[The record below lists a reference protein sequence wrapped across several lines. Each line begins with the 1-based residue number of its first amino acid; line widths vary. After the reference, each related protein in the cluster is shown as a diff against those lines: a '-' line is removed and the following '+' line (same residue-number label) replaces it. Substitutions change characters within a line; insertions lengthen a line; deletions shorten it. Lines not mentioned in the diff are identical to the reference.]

1 MPPHGRVGL
10 HGKKLTVAEAKE
22 VVLDMVA
29 KGSTIIDAIAAAER
43 TVQTH
48 DNWRMKDPEY
58 ARRLDEIKA
67 ARSRKK
73 EIGADPD
80 VIGEDFASWRK
91 KYLRRE
97 TYPHMQ
103 NLIDVIEGRDPGWLH
118 PSMAWEPRR
127 RNRVIVNIPPF
138 HAKTQTVTVD
148 YVTYRLCLNP
158 NFRVVIVSKR
168 QEQAKKFLG
177 QIRQRLTSNLFAALQ
192 VAFGGPEGFK
202 GEGTVWRQNMLYLA
216 GRDSD
221 AADASIEAL
230 GLGGQIYGT
239 RADLILLDDC
249 VVGSNAGEFEKQIN
263 WIESEVENRVFD
275 GVIGLIGTRLA
286 PSDLYSELRNGD
298 RYLSGK
304 SPWSYLRMPMVLE
317 YGEKPEEWKT
327 LWPESHIPMD
337 ENDARPKGNGL
348 YAAWDGV
355 RASQTRDSKPPKTWN
370 LVYQQADQA
379 EDAVFD
385 PKAVMGSVER
395 RRKCGP
401 LRAGGWGHPRNGME
415 GQYVIASMDP
425 AMTGDT
431 FTLVGAVDRKDRMR
445 RVMNAWVETSPTPAY
460 IRNLIESVTDEY
472 DVNEWVIEKNAFQ
485 LFLIHDEAIQSF
497 CRSRGIR
504 ITEHY
509 TSRNKQDPD
518 FGVASLAPLF
528 GTLKRHVDG
537 GRPDHQGDNLIE
549 LPDPD
554 QGPGIKTLIEQLVAW
569 QPGKQGKQLKMDGP
583 MALWFFELRA
593 REILGQNRARTQHF
607 MSNPYLSRGDAARR
621 VVLPADRLTESL
633 SG

>member
-1 MPPHGRVGL
+1 VPPKAPV
-10 HGKKLTVAEAKE
+10 KLSPQQAKDAVVEAVSRGATVAAA
-22 VVLDMVA
+22 LDAVGRSM
-29 KGSTIIDAIAAAER
+29 K
-43 TVQTH
+43 TH
-48 DNWRMKDPEY
+48 ENWRSTDKEY
-58 ARRLDEIKA
+58 AGRLDEVRAIRKA
-67 ARSRKK
+67 AGDK
-73 EIGADPD
+73 GAM
-80 VIGEDFASWRK
+80 VNELSLSFAEWRL
-91 KYLRRE
+91 KYLKRE

-103 NLIDVIEGRDPGWLH
+103 NLIDVVEGRDPSWLH
-118 PSMAWEPRR
+118 PAMTWEPRR
-127 RNRVIVNIPPF
+127 RNRTIINIPPF
-138 HAKTQTVTVD
+138 HAKSQTLTVD
-148 YVTYRLCLNP
+148 YVTYRLCQNP
-158 NFRVVIVSKR
+158 NFRVVIISKR

-177 QIRQRLTSNLFAALQ
+177 QIRQRLTSNLFTALQ
-192 VAFGGPEGFK
+192 VAFGGPEGFR

-239 RADLILLDDC
+239 RSDLILLDDC
-249 VVGSNAGEFEKQIN
+249 VVGSNANEFEKQIN
-263 WIESEVENRVFD
+263 WMESEVENRVFD
-275 GVIGLIGTRLA
+275 GSIVVIGTRLA
-286 PSDLYSELRNGD
+286 PQDLYSELRNGD

-317 YGEKPEEWKT
+317 YGEKAEDWKT
-327 LWPESHIPMD
+327 LWPETTIPMD
-337 ENDARPKGNGL
+337 ENDAKPKANGL
-348 YAAWDGV
+348 YAAWDGI

-385 PKAVMGSVER
+385 PKCVMGSVDR
-395 RRKCGP
+395 RRKPGI
-401 LRAGGWGHPRNGME
+401 LKAGAWGHPRNGME

-431 FTLVGAVDRKDRMR
+431 FTLVGTVDRKDNMR

-460 IRNLIESVTDEY
+460 IRNLIEDVTDQY
-472 DVNEWVIEKNAFQ
+472 QVNEWVIEKNAFQ
-485 LFLIHDEAIQSF
+485 LFLIHDEAIQLF
-497 CRSRGIR
+497 CRSRGVR

-528 GTLKRHVDG
+528 GTLHRIHDG
-537 GRPDHQGDNLIE
+537 AGRADHQGDNLIQ

-554 QGPGIKTLIEQLVAW
+554 MSQGIKTLIEELVAW
-569 QPGKQGKQLKMDGP
+569 QPGKLGKQLRMDGP

-593 REILGQNRARTQHF
+593 REILGQSRQRTQHF
-607 MSNPYLSRGDAARR
+607 MNNPYLSRADQQRR
-621 VVLPADRLTESL
+621 VVLPLNDFRERQ

>member
-1 MPPHGRVGL
+1 MPATGRL
-10 HGKKLTVAEAKE
+10 SVADAKAAVVEA
-22 VVLDMVA
+22 VA
-29 KGSTIIDAIAAAER
+29 KGATVAAALEAAGR
-43 TVQTH
+43 SMKTH
-48 DNWRMKDPEY
+48 ENWRSIDKEY
-58 ARRLDEIKA
+58 ARQLDEVRA
-67 ARSRKK
+67 ARKTATDK
-73 EIGADPD
+73 GAQAD
-80 VIGEDFASWRK
+80 ELSLSFAEWRL
-91 KYLRRE
+91 KYLKRQ

-103 NLIDVIEGRDPGWLH
+103 NLIDVVEGRDPSWLH
-118 PSMAWEPRR
+118 PNMTWEPRR

-138 HAKTQTVTVD
+138 HAKSQTLTVD
-148 YVTYRLCLNP
+148 YVTFKLCQNP

-177 QIRQRLTSNLFAALQ
+177 QIRQRLTSNLFTTLQ
-192 VAFGGPEGFK
+192 LAFGGPEGFK
-202 GEGTVWRQNMLYLA
+202 GEGTVWRANMLYLA

-239 RADLILLDDC
+239 RSDLILLDDC
-249 VVGSNAGEFEKQIN
+249 VVGSNANEFEKQIN
-263 WIESEVENRVFD
+263 WMESEVENRVFD
-275 GVIGLIGTRLA
+275 GNIVVVGTRLA
-286 PSDLYSELRNGD
+286 PTDLYSELRNGD

-317 YGEKPEEWKT
+317 TAEKAENWKT

-337 ENDARPKGNGL
+337 ENDARPKENGL
-348 YAAWDGV
+348 YAAWDGI

-370 LVYQQADQA
+370 LVYQQSDQA

-385 PKAVMGSVER
+385 PKCVMGSVDR
-395 RRKCGP
+395 RRKPGP
-401 LRAGGWGHPRNGME
+401 LRAGGWGHPRHGME

-431 FTLVGAVDRKDRMR
+431 FTLVGTVDRKDSIR

-472 DVNEWVIEKNAFQ
+472 AVNEWVIEKNAFQ
-485 LFLIHDEAIQSF
+485 LFLVHDEAIQSF
-497 CRSRGIR
+497 CRSRGVR

-528 GTLKRHVDG
+528 GSLRRIHDG
-537 GRPDHQGDNLIE
+537 AGRADHQGDNVCE

-554 QGPGIKTLIEQLVAW
+554 QSQGIKSLIEQLVAW
-569 QPGKQGKQLKMDGP
+569 QPGKSGKQLKMDGP

-593 REILGQNRARTQHF
+593 REILGQGRQRTQHF
-607 MSNPYLSRGDAARR
+607 LDNPYLSRADQQRR
-621 VVLPADRLTESL
+621 VVLPMNDYRERQSV
-633 SG
+633 

>member
-1 MPPHGRVGL
+1 MPPL
-10 HGKKLTVAEAKE
+10 KLTAAEAKAGVIE
-22 VVLDMVA
+22 AVA
-29 KGSTIIDAIAAAER
+29 KGSSVNAALALVGR
-43 TVQTH
+43 SIKTH
-48 DNWRMKDPEY
+48 ENWRSRDHEY
-58 ARRLDEIKA
+58 ARLLDEV
-67 ARSRKK
+67 RHSRKVAIDK
-73 EIGADPD
+73 GALAD
-80 VIGEDFASWRK
+80 ELALTFAEWRRR
-91 KYLRRE
+91 YLRRE

-103 NLIDVIEGRDPGWLH
+103 NLIDVVEGRDPSWLH
-118 PSMAWEPRR
+118 PSMTWEPRR
-127 RNRVIVNIPPF
+127 RNRTIINIPPY
-138 HAKTQTVTVD
+138 HAKSQTLTVD
-148 YVTYRLCLNP
+148 YVTYKLCQNP

-177 QIRQRLTSNLFAALQ
+177 QIRQRMTSNLFTALQ
-192 VAFGGPEGFK
+192 VAFGGTEGFK
-202 GEGTVWRQNMLYLA
+202 GEGTVWRANMLYLA

-239 RADLILLDDC
+239 RSDLILLDDC
-249 VVGSNAGEFEKQIN
+249 VVGSNANEYEKQIN
-263 WIESEVENRVFD
+263 WMESEVENRVFD
-275 GVIGLIGTRLA
+275 GSIVIIGTRLA
-286 PSDLYSELRNGD
+286 PTDLYAELRNGD

-317 YGEKPEEWKT
+317 TAGKPEDWVT
-327 LWPESHIPMD
+327 LWPKSHIPMD
-337 ENDARPKGNGL
+337 ENDGTPGPDGMF
-348 YAAWDGV
+348 AAWDGV
-355 RASQTRDSKPPKTWN
+355 RANQTRDSKPPKTWN

-385 PKAVMGSVER
+385 PKCVMGSVDR
-395 RRKCGP
+395 RRKPGP

-425 AMTGDT
+425 AMAGDT
-431 FTLVGAVDRKDRMR
+431 FTLVGAVDRKDQMR

-460 IRNLIESVTDEY
+460 IRELIERVTDEY
-472 DVNEWVIEKNAFQ
+472 SVNEWVIEKNAFQ
-485 LFLIHDEAIQSF
+485 LFLVHDEAIQSF
-497 CRSRGIR
+497 CRSRGVR

-528 GTLKRHVDG
+528 GSLRRIHDES
-537 GRPDHQGDNLIE
+537 GRADHQGDNLFD

-554 QGPGIKTLIEQLVAW
+554 QSQGVKSLIEQLTLW

-593 REILGQNRARTQHF
+593 REILGQGRQKTQHF
-607 MSNPYLSRGDAARR
+607 MNNPYLSRSDASRR
-621 VVLPADRLTESL
+621 TVIPMDSYREGRL
-633 SG
+633 G